1 MKQCCTCKIQKPFEE
16 FFKSKKA
23 TDGIERQCKIC
34 KKNSNK
40 PEANRIRCK
49 NYRERNPK
57 KSVDSSKAW
66 RNKNQKYSL
75 EYYYNNKKAWI
86 DRNARYIKNKYNTD
100 AHYRV
105 QKILSSQIWS
115 FLNGKTKSN
124 RTMKLIGYTAQ
135 DFVQMIGLGSDSEQI
150 DHKIPIT
157 WFKKDTPLS
166 VIWDLANLQWIDVK
180 ENQSKGN
187 RFAHPVSKEY
197 LQLVILHIKDEY
209 LTFIK

>member
-1 MKQCCTCKIQKPFEE
+1 MKYCCTCKIQKPFEE

-49 NYRERNPK
+49 NYRERNPE

-100 AHYRV
+100 ANYRV

-124 RTMKLIGYTAQ
+124 RTMELLGYTAQ

-150 DHKIPIT
+150 DHKIPVT
-157 WFKKDTPLS
+157 WFKKDTPLNI
-166 VIWDLANLQWIDVK
+166 IWDLANLQWIDIK

-197 LQLVILHIKDEY
+197 LQLAILHIKDEY